1 MHFFR
6 EGRKWKQKFFL
17 LWFHC
22 SYDSTQWLEV
32 LMIFTRSWLLFC
44 LCLQPW
50 LQCCPNQLLK
60 WSFFS
65 CRLVDLKTLFVRFL
79 TESGSGPQKLCWLQ
93 KPTENWLILLMKH
106 PHSWRRARFFLV
118 CWQQEP
124 NCDKWIFIIIAWFI
138 SLVAINLSMHGS
150 PSLFLHFF
158 GDISIILLVLLERSC
173 VKE

>member
-1 MHFFR
+1 METIIFPTMIPL
-6 EGRKWKQKFFL
+6 FL
-17 LWFHC
+17 WLHL
-22 SYDSTQWLEV
+22 WLEV
-32 LMIFTRSWLLFC
+32 LMIFTRSWLLFW

-93 KPTENWLILLMKH
+93 KPTENWPILLMKH

-158 GDISIILLVLLERSC
+158 GDISIILLLLLERSC

>member
-1 MHFFR
+1 MLISSEKEENGDNNF
-6 EGRKWKQKFFL
+6 
-17 LWFHC
+17 
-22 SYDSTQWLEV
+22 SYYDSTV
-32 LMIFTRSWLLFC
+32 LMTSLMTWSFNDFHQVMITFLTLLAT
-44 LCLQPW
+44 PTPG
-50 LQCCPNQLLK
+50 CPNRLLK
-60 WSFFS
+60 WSFFA
-65 CRLVDLKTLFVRFL
+65 CRLANLKTLFVRFL

-158 GDISIILLVLLERSC
+158 GDNPISASREKLRQRIM
-173 VKE
+173 